1 MQILIYVVLII
12 LISYIFYKAYLI
24 YKADDSE
31 VERLRRLK
39 NKDSLRVNLEESELE
54 SESYHLNNKIS
65 QLSSFFS
72 INTRKI
78 NKQNKE
84 KIEQLK
90 NQIIGEK
97 IVNNENSESYLQA
110 LITTAISLK
119 DFDLKDFKL
128 YNNITLDYFDYETS
142 KKTAIKLD
150 NIIISPYGIITIK
163 NISLNGLS
171 IVDLN
176 FTQDSKS
183 KALQV
188 VSNNANI
195 KAKEY
200 SHPVVEAINQSKALS
215 SFFIS
220 KNIPNAFITPIVVYT
235 NINDDYTQ
243 NKVLLK
249 LENGEYSL
257 LNNICKINNLLG
269 NKNSAYIMYS
279 NTLAPFLIDMKNNTD
294 ISRPVEVYSK
304 EDLYNF
310 DYLLKGTHLGCESWK
325 RHALLLVFLELATLV
340 SYGF

>member
-1 MQILIYVVLII
+1 MQILIYIVLIVLII
-12 LISYIFYKAYLI
+12 YIIRKAYLI
-24 YKADDSE
+24 YMTDDFES
-31 VERLRRLK
+31 ERLSKL
-39 NKDSLRVNLEESELE
+39 NNVESLEEAEAKTFKSRL
-54 SESYHLNNKIS
+54 SQISSVLNIRTKN
-65 QLSSFFS
+65 L
-72 INTRKI
+72 
-78 NKQNKE
+78 NKQNKD

-97 IVNNENSESYLQA
+97 IVNNESSENYLQT
-110 LITTAISLK
+110 LISTTFGMK
-119 DFDLKDFKL
+119 DFDLKDFRL

-142 KKTAIKLD
+142 KKTAIKID
-150 NIIISPYGIITIK
+150 NIIISPYGLVTIK
-163 NISLNGLS
+163 NINLNGLS

-200 SHPVVEAINQSKALS
+200 THPVVDAVNQSKALS

-220 KNIPNAFITPIVVYT
+220 KNIPNAFITPVVVYT
-235 NINDDYTQ
+235 NVNDEFTQ

-269 NKNSAYIMYS
+269 SNKNSAYIMYS
-279 NTLAPFLIDMKNNTD
+279 NTLAPFLIDIKNNND
-294 ISRPVEVYSK
+294 ISRPTTQYSN
-304 EDLYNF
+304 EDLYTF
-310 DYLLKGTHLGCESWK
+310 DL
-325 RHALLLVFLELATLV
+325 ALLSLQNEM
-340 SYGF
+340 